1 MTASARP
8 NETTSQPSLSLQNR
22 RQNIGNFTSDPEQN
36 GRDRLPENERYPN
49 HGDQVINSIRGC
61 KPLPLSEVARPVFVN
76 HYYAGEPLVP
86 VTSRRLI
93 RLDESDISTEN
104 LAENPQPQ
112 VHNCEFVEH
121 SRDLLKMQLQG

>member
-8 NETTSQPSLSLQNR
+8 KEMIHLREAPQPSSSLQDQEQDR
-22 RQNIGNFTSDPEQN
+22 GNLTSDPEQN
-36 GRDRLPENERYPN
+36 GRDRLPEDEGYPN
-49 HGDQVINSIRGC
+49 YGDQVINSIQGC
-61 KPLPLSEVARPVFVN
+61 KPLSLSEVARPVFVN

-104 LAENPQPQ
+104 SSRKRQLQAN
-112 VHNCEFVEH
+112 NREFVEH
-121 SRDLLKMQLQG
+121 L